1 MKTNIQ
7 TSPKFVVNKEEGVV
21 VCIMEVTTA
30 HTDSASF
37 GFSSTK
43 IQETKAPK
51 VYNVYRT
58 FTVIGKAKCCPSDVF
73 DEAIGRRIAES
84 RAKSKAFKIIKNV
97 WRNIAQAFYN
107 EYNKAMEMHKNCES
121 MEKFELNHVKELSE

>member
-7 TSPKFVVNKEEGVV
+7 TYPKFVVNKEEGVV
-21 VCIMEVTTA
+21 VCIMKVVAVYPEYA
-30 HTDSASF
+30 EF
-37 GFSSTK
+37 GFLAPEIHK
-43 IQETKAPK
+43 TKALK
-51 VYNVYRT
+51 VCNARRL
-58 FTVIGKAKCCPSDVF
+58 FTVTGKAKCCPSDVF

-97 WRNIAQAFYN
+97 WEGISEAFYN
-107 EYNKAMEMHKNCES
+107 EYIKALKMRNNCAS